1 MARFGL
7 APLGRLL
14 AWQFGVAA
22 AAAVVVVWFLAT
34 AYVPVLLGA
43 IERLPNT
50 GAIRDGHLEWTNA
63 VPARLAENAFAAI
76 VVTGDSEANPGQ
88 VADLQLEFGREALK
102 VRSIFGFV
110 AFSYPS
116 GWTMALNHAELAPW
130 WGAWRPAVYV
140 GIALFVIVA
149 LFASWWSLAF
159 LYAFPARL
167 IALYWDTA
175 ANLWRCW
182 KLCGAA
188 LMPGAILF
196 TTVIALYGL
205 QQLTLPSL
213 LAFTPIHLVVGWVYA
228 AFSPFCLPSDAV
240 EDEETEDKAENPFDK
255 APASGRAEKPAPNPF
270 RSGKKGG

>member
-34 AYVPVLLGA
+34 AYVPAVLGA
-43 IERLPNT
+43 IDRLPST
-50 GAIRDGHLEWTNA
+50 GAIRDGRLEWTNA
-63 VPARLAENAFAAI
+63 VPARLAENAFVSI
-76 VVTGDSEANPGQ
+76 VVMGDSEANPGQ

-110 AFSYPS
+110 ALSYPS
-116 GWTMALNHAELAPW
+116 GWTMALNQAELAPW

-140 GIALFVIVA
+140 GTALFVIVA
-149 LFASWWSLAF
+149 LFVSWWVLAI
-159 LYAFPARL
+159 LYAFPARF
-167 IALYWDTA
+167 IALYWDAA

-196 TTVIALYGL
+196 TSVIALYGM

-213 LAFTPIHLVVGWVYA
+213 LAFMPVHLVVGWVYV
-228 AFSPFCLPSDAV
+228 AFSPFCLPSEAL
-240 EDEETEDKAENPFDK
+240 DEEEKEDPAKNPLDE
-255 APASGRAEKPAPNPF
+255 APSPKRSGKRAANPF
-270 RSGKKGG
+270 RTGKEGS